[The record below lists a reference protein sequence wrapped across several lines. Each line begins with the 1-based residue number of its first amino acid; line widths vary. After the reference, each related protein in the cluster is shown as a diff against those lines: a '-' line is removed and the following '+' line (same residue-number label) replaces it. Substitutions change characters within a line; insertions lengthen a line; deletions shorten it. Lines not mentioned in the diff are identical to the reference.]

1 MINTIDQKNGI
12 KIYENKDI
20 NKLAM
25 ELFEKHPISFE
36 GENFEIRVLDGDQS
50 VNVVFFRNNH
60 LANCFKHQLKR
71 PKDFDLKR

>member
-1 MINTIDQKNGI
+1 
-12 KIYENKDI
+12 
-20 NKLAM
+20 M

-50 VNVVFFRNNH
+50 VNVVSLHNNH

-71 PKDFDLKR
+71 PKDFDVKR

>member
-1 MINTIDQKNGI
+1 
-12 KIYENKDI
+12 
-20 NKLAM
+20 M

-36 GENFEIRVLDGDQS
+36 GENFEIRVLDGDLS
-50 VNVVFFRNNH
+50 FRNNH

>member
-1 MINTIDQKNGI
+1 
-12 KIYENKDI
+12 
-20 NKLAM
+20 M
-25 ELFEKHPISFE
+25 ELFEKHSISFE

-50 VNVVFFRNNH
+50 VNVVSFRNNH